1 MRKAIILAAGLALV
15 TTSALGQGSW
25 RDRDD
30 DDRRGWRED
39 RREGRDRDEMRGRS
53 MRDHHD
59 DDEGRSRA
67 ARFVLRSG
75 EARMA
80 VRCDDREFDAR
91 LRRCGHDLVRQ
102 GADPAGRELDLIHE
116 PGLVIERPAPGPVA
130 PEATS
135 SRIRIFADAGVD
147 EPSGSRRSDGRD
159 QSSQTRERRMI
170 TSPSRSMMRR
180 LT

>member
-15 TTSALGQGSW
+15 TTSAVGQGSW

-59 DDEGRSRA
+59 DDDEGRSRA

-80 VRCDDREFDAR
+80 VRCDDRESMRACVDAAMTLFDK
-91 LRRCGHDLVRQ
+91 VRTQQ
-102 GADPAGRELDLIHE
+102 GASS
-116 PGLVIERPAPGPVA
+116 
-130 PEATS
+130 TS
-135 SRIRIFADAGVD
+135 SS
-147 EPSGSRRSDGRD
+147 PGS
-159 QSSQTRERRMI
+159 SSS
-170 TSPSRSMMRR
+170 SPGSSSSPPPPAR
-180 LT
+180 

>member
-39 RREGRDRDEMRGRS
+39 RREGRDRDENRGRA

-59 DDEGRSRA
+59 DDHEGRSRA

-75 EARMA
+75 DARMA
-80 VRCDDREFDAR
+80 VRCDDRESMRACVDAAMTLFDK
-91 LRRCGHDLVRQ
+91 VRTQQ
-102 GADPAGRELDLIHE
+102 G
-116 PGLVIERPAPGPVA
+116 
-130 PEATS
+130 S
-135 SRIRIFADAGVD
+135 
-147 EPSGSRRSDGRD
+147 
-159 QSSQTRERRMI
+159 
-170 TSPSRSMMRR
+170 TSPTSPGSSSSTPSPAR
-180 LT
+180 